1 MSSKSIIF
9 HIDVNSAFLSWE
21 AVYRLAHR
29 GETQD
34 LRQIPSAVGGDMTL
48 RHGIILAK
56 SLPAKKYGVQTGE
69 TLLEAQRKCPGLVLV
84 PPHYNLYEQ
93 CSSAFIEILREY
105 SDVVEQYSIDEA
117 FVDMSASCHL
127 FGSPIETA
135 ILIKD
140 RIREE
145 LGFTVNIGISCNK
158 LLAKMASDFQKPDM
172 VHTLYPE
179 EIEAKMWPLSVSELF
194 FVGRST
200 TKKLFS
206 VGIKTIGDLAAS
218 DPVWLRSILKKQ
230 GEIIWGFAHGAD
242 CSPVLSAPVPNKGYG
257 NSTTIPFDV
266 VDISN
271 ARKVLLAL
279 AETVGNRLRS
289 DNVQIEVVAV
299 GIRYADLSYM
309 SHQRHLPTSTNL
321 TSEIYN
327 HSCELFV
334 ELWNGAPIRHLGIHT
349 SRVQDS
355 DFSRQLTLFD
365 TTNYEKLARM
375 DLTVDTLR
383 ERFGIDSIQ
392 RAVFLNQPID
402 HMSGGIS
409 REKRSVNYD
418 KPEPLHTPSR

>member
-1 MSSKSIIF
+1 M
-9 HIDVNSAFLSWE
+9 
-21 AVYRLAHR
+21 AHR
-29 GETQD
+29 GETLD
-34 LRQIPSAVGGDMTL
+34 LRTIPSAVGGDMAL

-56 SLPAKKYGVQTGE
+56 SLPAKKYGIQTGE

-93 CSSAFIEILREY
+93 CSRAFMEILQEY
-105 SDVVEQYSIDEA
+105 SDIVEQYSIDEA
-117 FVDMSASCHL
+117 FVDMSTSCHL
-127 FGSPIETA
+127 FGSPVETA
-135 ILIKD
+135 TLIKD

-145 LGFTVNIGISCNK
+145 LGFTVNIGVSCNK
-158 LLAKMASDFQKPDM
+158 LLAKMASDFQKPDK

-179 EIEAKMWPLSVSELF
+179 EIESKMWPLSVSDLF
-194 FVGRST
+194 FVGRAT

-206 VGIKTIGDLAAS
+206 VGIKTIGDLAAA
-218 DPVWLRSILKKQ
+218 DPIWLRTILKKQ
-230 GEIIWGFAHGAD
+230 GDIIWGFAHGVD

-266 VDISN
+266 VDVSN

-279 AETVGNRLRS
+279 AETVGNRLRA

-309 SHQRHLPTSTNL
+309 SHQRRLTTSTNL
-321 TSEIYN
+321 TSELYN
-327 HSCELFV
+327 NACELFE
-334 ELWNGAPIRHLGIHT
+334 ELWNGAPVRHLGIHT
-349 SRVQDS
+349 SRIQDN

-365 TTNYEKLARM
+365 TTDYEKLARM
-375 DLTVDTLR
+375 DQTVDSLR

-392 RAVFLNQPID
+392 RAIFLNQPID

-409 REKRSVNYD
+409 REKRSVDYD
-418 KPEPLHTPSR
+418 KLVPLHAPNI